1 MNGDTA
7 LVYMSHGRGYSRNPI
22 KIQEGKIQE
31 GGVLLAKSHNN
42 HYQTL
47 MTKTTTQK
55 NPTQKN
61 PTAAMIVIGDE
72 ILSGRTRDAN
82 MYHLA
87 GVLGQVGIILNQVR
101 VIGDDKTAIITAVR
115 ELCQTHTH
123 VFTSGGIGP
132 THDDI
137 TAECV
142 AEAFNHK
149 ITIRKD
155 ARAILASHYKGG
167 EADLTPAR
175 LRMAR
180 IPDGA
185 VLIKNTISGA
195 PGFSIEN
202 LHVLAGVPHIFADMV
217 ANLLP
222 TLPSGARVRSDSVRV
237 DLPESTLALPLA
249 RIASDHPDI
258 TIGSYPF
265 YENGRHGAH
274 LVVRGIDS
282 VQIKSAIA
290 AIKTQFLTAP

>member
-1 MNGDTA
+1 
-7 LVYMSHGRGYSRNPI
+7 MSHGRGYSRNPI

-31 GGVLLAKSHNN
+31 GGFIIAKSHNN
-42 HYQTL
+42 LYQTL
-47 MTKTTTQK
+47 MTKTPAQK
-55 NPTQKN
+55 NPPLAHAQKN

-137 TAECV
+137 TADCV
-142 AEAFNHK
+142 AEAFDCK

-167 EADLTPAR
+167 EDDLTPAR

-185 VLIKNTISGA
+185 VLIKNTVSGA

-222 TLPSGARVRSDSVRV
+222 TLPSGARVHSDSVRV

>member
-7 LVYMSHGRGYSRNPI
+7 LVYMSHGRGYSRI
-22 KIQEGKIQE
+22 CGKIQE
-31 GGVLLAKSHNN
+31 GGFIIAKSHNN
-42 HYQTL
+42 HYQTP

-115 ELCQTHTH
+115 DLCQTHTH

-142 AEAFNHK
+142 AEAFDCK

-167 EADLTPAR
+167 EDDLTPAR

-185 VLIKNTISGA
+185 VLIKNTVSGA

-249 RIASDHPDI
+249 RIAIAHPDI

-290 AIKTQFLTAP
+290 AIKTQFLTKAN

>member
-1 MNGDTA
+1 M
-7 LVYMSHGRGYSRNPI
+7 
-22 KIQEGKIQE
+22 
-31 GGVLLAKSHNN
+31 LLAKSHNN
-42 HYQTL
+42 LYQTP

-55 NPTQKN
+55 NPAQKN

-87 GVLGQVGIILNQVR
+87 GVLGQVGIILKEVR
-101 VIGDDKTAIITAVR
+101 VIGDDKTAIISAVR
-115 ELCQTHTH
+115 ELCKTHTH

-142 AEAFNHK
+142 AEAFDCK

-167 EADLTPAR
+167 EDDLTPAR

-185 VLIKNTISGA
+185 VLIKNTVSGA

-202 LHVLAGVPHIFADMV
+202 LHVLAGVPHIFKDMV

-222 TLPSGARVRSDSVRV
+222 TLPSGARVRTDSVRV

-265 YENGRHGAH
+265 YENGQHGAH
-274 LVVRGIDS
+274 LVVRGIDPE
-282 VQIKSAIA
+282 QIKSAIA
-290 AIKTQFLTAP
+290 AIKTQFLAAP